1 MLDPNIILSGVQP
14 DLGNAFARGQA
25 RGALGAEIRNTNAM
39 RDLLQEQGPNI
50 LAGDQNALNA
60 LSRFDPQAALG
71 VQDSR
76 LQVQQRELALTE
88 AKETARLRAQ
98 TVAAGLSAQERA
110 AEAAQLD
117 RALAMATQAQ
127 TPEQFDA
134 AMRAA
139 GADDLVGQFENRDL
153 LIAGAL
159 GLKEALEFNK
169 GPEPQSPEGKFAA
182 DQRAGLLPSDARRGS
197 DDQSAKEEQIGR
209 LMEGGLDRNTAIAIV
224 DGRVKVATDAFG
236 NISLVDAAQFPLSP
250 PGQGQQGAQAPAAPS
265 AQGQAPSFSAVPV
278 PAQNDG
284 VARDFSGSTGIPGLV
299 RSIQNAAS
307 SAAGQ
312 DLPAPEVENAI
323 NTLNA
328 LNRDTMAILSS
339 SLEGRPSV
347 FSQEQIQAFLPQSTG
362 IFQGPE
368 RTLSRARETRAA
380 IQRDIETTMQV
391 ANGSGQFTPAT
402 VSQARQRL
410 LALRTVAGQWDAIVQ
425 GLQLQTPPQGR
436 ATGPRQA
443 PSGITFEVLE

>member
-1 MLDPNIILSGVQP
+1 V
-14 DLGNAFARGQA
+14 
-25 RGALGAEIRNTNAM
+25 
-39 RDLLQEQGPNI
+39 
-50 LAGDQNALNA
+50 
-60 LSRFDPQAALG
+60 
-71 VQDSR
+71 
-76 LQVQQRELALTE
+76 
-88 AKETARLRAQ
+88 
-98 TVAAGLSAQERA
+98 
-110 AEAAQLD
+110 
-117 RALAMATQAQ
+117 Q
-127 TPEQFDA
+127 TPEQWDA
-134 AMRAA
+134 LMQQL
-139 GADDLVGQFENRDL
+139 GEGDLVGQFENRDVI
-153 LIAGAL
+153 IAGAL
-159 GLKEALEFNK
+159 GLKEALAAQK
-169 GPEPQSPEGKFAA
+169 GPDPLSPEGKFAA
-182 DQRAGLLPSDARRGS
+182 DQRAGLLPPDARRGS

-236 NISLVDAAQFPLSP
+236 NVSLVDAAQFPLSP
-250 PGQGQQGAQAPAAPS
+250 PGQGQQGAQVPAASAP
-265 AQGQAPSFSAVPV
+265 AQGQSPSFSAAPV
-278 PAQNDG
+278 PAPDDG
-284 VARDFSGSTGIPGLV
+284 VARDFGGSTGIPGLV

-410 LALRTVAGQWDAIVQ
+410 LALRTVAGQWDSIVQ

-436 ATGPRQA
+436 APGPRQGQT